1 MIEGDT
7 RMAFQFSR
15 PIEELI
21 EKPTKGDVLAEVDV
35 LIVGSGYGGAVC
47 AMRLCGRM
55 DRGGRD
61 LRVMVLERGKEY
73 HVGEFPNS
81 LGELPGYVRFQR
93 PSDPHPIGYPDA
105 LFDLRLGDEV
115 DVLVGS
121 GLGGTSL
128 INANVAARPL
138 LEVFQNGPWPSG
150 FDFGALDEGYKKVEE
165 LLGAKSGEAGGSRAK
180 YRAFSKLVDSL
191 GNHDHAGLAK
201 ITVTR

>member
-1 MIEGDT
+1 
-7 RMAFQFSR
+7 

-21 EKPTKGDVLAEVDV
+21 EKAAEGEALAQVDV

-47 AMRLCGRM
+47 AMRLCRLV
-55 DRGGRD
+55 DRGGQD
-61 LRVMVLERGKEY
+61 VRVMVLERGKEY

-138 LEVFQNGPWPSG
+138 PEVFQNGRWPGG
-150 FDFGALDEGYKKVEE
+150 FNFDALEEGYKKVEE
-165 LLGAKSGEAGGSRAK
+165 LLGAKPADGAGGSR
-180 YRAFSKLVDSL
+180 
-191 GNHDHAGLAK
+191 
-201 ITVTR
+201 